1 MKDCSLPKLLGVNEL
16 AELLG
21 ISPKTVYNLA
31 QQRKIP
37 FVRISNRLRF
47 DPADVLQWVRKNRVP
62 SLEE

>member
-21 ISPKTVYNLA
+21 ISPKTVYKLA